1 MPFKRTAI
9 VIVLIVVCIAVLT
22 KCINNTDNKSPE
34 KSDSAFSQF
43 AGSEKCATCHKNVY
57 EKHLQTAH
65 HLSSQPA
72 TEKTIK
78 GSFDSSKNKY
88 VYNPSLY
95 IAMEKRDSGL
105 FQVVYYKGQERKVLP
120 FDIAIGSGTKG
131 QSFAYWLNNRLFQLP
146 ITYYTVADQW
156 SNSPGFPS
164 KVQFDRPITSRC
176 MECHSSYARTV
187 PGAEPEE
194 FNKQELILGV
204 GCEKCHGP
212 GAGHVAFQSQNPN
225 EKKAKYIIN
234 PSTFSRQQKLDMCAL
249 CHGGNIQKTQPSFS
263 FTAGDKLS
271 DYFISDT
278 VNTTAINFGTA
289 DVHGNQYGLLR
300 ASKCFR
306 MSEALTCNTCHN
318 THENERGKLAVFS
331 ERCMSCHNTEHNNF
345 CTVKNVPLTSQK
357 ENCISCHMPEAAS
370 KSIVLFTPGSDIPKA
385 ARFRSH
391 FISIYKEEV
400 KQFSLQSKKTAE

>member
-9 VIVLIVVCIAVLT
+9 VTLIIVACIAILT
-22 KCINNTDNKSPE
+22 KCMNNPDNKSLVESTP
-34 KSDSAFSQF
+34 DFTRF
-43 AGSEKCATCHKNVY
+43 AGPEKCAGCHKDVY

-65 HLSSQPA
+65 HLSSQAA
-72 TEKTIK
+72 TEKTIR
-78 GSFDSSKNKY
+78 GSFEKGRNRY
-88 VYNPSLY
+88 QYNPLLH
-95 IAMEKRDSGL
+95 IDMEKRDSGL

-146 ITYYTVADQW
+146 MTYYAIAEQW

-176 MECHSSYARTV
+176 MECHSSFASTI
-187 PGAEPEE
+187 PGKEPEE
-194 FNKQELILGV
+194 FKKQELILGV

-212 GAGHVAFQSQNPN
+212 GAEHVTFQTKNPT
-225 EKKAKYIIN
+225 EKKAKFILN
-234 PSTFSRQQKLDMCAL
+234 PASFSRQQKLDMCAV
-249 CHGGNIQKTQPSFS
+249 CHGGNIKKTQPSFS

-271 DYFISDT
+271 DYFESDT
-278 VNTTAINFGTA
+278 LNTAAINFGTV

-306 MSEALTCNTCHN
+306 VSETLTCNTCHN

-331 ERCMSCHNTEHNNF
+331 ERCMSCHNTERNNF
-345 CTVKNVPLTSQK
+345 CTVKNIPTAALN
-357 ENCISCHMPEAAS
+357 ENCINCHMPVGQS
-370 KSIVLFTPGSDIPKA
+370 KSIVVFTEGSETPKA
-385 ARFRSH
+385 ALFRSH
-391 FISIYKEEV
+391 FISVYPEET
-400 KQFSLQSKKTAE
+400 KKFLQQMKK